1 MLNKQDIA
9 YRDNSSV
16 RIRTRGFIAFIVG
29 LFANWPWLI
38 AVIAV
43 FSVGEIITMNKI
55 LNHSRLTGEIL
66 ESTPKEKGMFFGQSF
81 IAGISAGVT
90 TFLVAGIIK
99 VIRDQILACF

>member
-1 MLNKQDIA
+1 MTLLNKQDIA

-38 AVIAV
+38 AI
-43 FSVGEIITMNKI
+43 FSLGEIITMNKI
-55 LNHSRLTGEIL
+55 LNHSSLTGEKL
-66 ESTPKEKGMFFGQSF
+66 ESTPKEKGLFFGQSF
-81 IAGISAGVT
+81 IAGVSAGVT